1 MIKKYALNKIAV
13 ATLCLILLLMF
24 YFVPTNNNIETIVD
38 ENNNKLKETVVYLL
52 DDDNYVS
59 RITTFYDE
67 KDITEDIKK
76 KIDILINGNDDI
88 DKFYPLIPKET
99 KINSVKVE
107 KDSVYIDFSKEIL
120 NVNKYLEE
128 SMIESLVYT
137 LTEINGINKIYITID
152 GEKLTKLPNS
162 NKELD
167 YPLTRNIGINKEYNL
182 TSFDNIDKTTVFFLK
197 ENEDTT
203 YFVPVTKISNVEAEK
218 IDIIIEEL
226 KSPINAQNNLNGY
239 ISDNLELVSFNKD
252 DNKIDLV
259 FNNYIFTDNKILE
272 SVEYVISKSIFENY
286 DVDEINF
293 SSEEDRNIDTIKKD
307 DDIDL
312 NNMNNNANVK
322 NKKDNLEEQE
332 ETEIIE
338 ETQDKKTNNYYAN

>member
-24 YFVPTNNNIETIVD
+24 YFIPTNPSIETNVD
-38 ENNNKLKETVVYLL
+38 ENNNKLKENVVYLL

-76 KIDILINGNDDI
+76 KIYILINGNDDI

-162 NKELD
+162 NKEID
-167 YPLTRNIGINKEYNL
+167 YPLTRDIGINKEYNL

-293 SSEEDRNIDTIKKD
+293 SSEEDKNIDTIKKD

-312 NNMNNNANVK
+312 NNINNNVIVK
-322 NKKDNLEEQE
+322 NK
-332 ETEIIE
+332 
-338 ETQDKKTNNYYAN
+338 